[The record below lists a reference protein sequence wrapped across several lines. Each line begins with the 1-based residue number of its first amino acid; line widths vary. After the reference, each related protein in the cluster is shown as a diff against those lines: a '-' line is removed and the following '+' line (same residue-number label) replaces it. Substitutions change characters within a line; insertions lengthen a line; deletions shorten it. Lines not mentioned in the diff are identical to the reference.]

1 MVEAQIIVRRF
12 IEAAEKFNE
21 AFSMNEEFTV
31 KLENLKD
38 IVDRQNSKENSQ
50 ESKSS
55 SHVYKRQNVRRF
67 ALSRGCFL
75 LMRTCL
81 KEAKSSTHSL
91 VSVQREVMSNCQ
103 SRLSSLY
110 GGSESEWLEILW
122 NCTEKMAQFDNK
134 GDA

>member
-55 SHVYKRQNVRRF
+55 SHVYKR
-67 ALSRGCFL
+67 
-75 LMRTCL
+75 
-81 KEAKSSTHSL
+81 
-91 VSVQREVMSNCQ
+91 
-103 SRLSSLY
+103 
-110 GGSESEWLEILW
+110 
-122 NCTEKMAQFDNK
+122 
-134 GDA
+134 